1 MAQTD
6 KKVRLFFSSAV
17 IEFDT
22 GIKGIQRRFPDI
34 FGNQSEHST
43 STFGVSHYTIINQGL
58 ERQERDKINLQKWLP
73 ANINLE
79 QVSIQMYFFYCNELN
94 KEVRAQLKAA
104 KNGN

>member
-6 KKVRLFFSSAV
+6 KSTAFFFQVPLSNLIPELKESKEDFQ
-17 IEFDT
+17 IY
-22 GIKGIQRRFPDI
+22 
-34 FGNQSEHST
+34 SEISQNIPT

-79 QVSIQMYFFYCNELN
+79 QVSIQMYFLLQRTE
-94 KEVRAQLKAA
+94 
-104 KNGN
+104 